1 LWEERRG
8 ICTFTC
14 GAVVGGLDAAAE
26 FARAFGEEAL
36 AAEYAAAALE
46 IRQAMDRYL
55 YRPELG
61 RFARM
66 ITLSDAGEVSVDAT
80 LDASLAG
87 IFMFGAFAADD
98 PRVAATM
105 KAVRDGLTCRTPVG
119 GVARYRGDYYH
130 QVTRDIDSV
139 PGNPWFLCT
148 IWLGM
153 HAVACARSPS
163 ELESAREVL
172 RWVDAH
178 KLPSGVL
185 PEQLDPATGA
195 ALSVSPLAWSHAALV
210 TLVEEY
216 QRRADQLRS
225 GRDQRLADGARV
237 TTTS

>member
-1 LWEERRG
+1 M
-8 ICTFTC
+8 
-14 GAVVGGLDAAAE
+14 VGGLDAAAE

-119 GVARYRGDYYH
+119 GIGVKRKSCLSLGFGHLWWGWTA
-130 QVTRDIDSV
+130 QV
-139 PGNPWFLCT
+139 
-148 IWLGM
+148 
-153 HAVACARSPS
+153 
-163 ELESAREVL
+163 
-172 RWVDAH
+172 
-178 KLPSGVL
+178 
-185 PEQLDPATGA
+185 PA
-195 ALSVSPLAWSHAALV
+195 LAI
-210 TLVEEY
+210 
-216 QRRADQLRS
+216 
-225 GRDQRLADGARV
+225 GKP
-237 TTTS
+237 